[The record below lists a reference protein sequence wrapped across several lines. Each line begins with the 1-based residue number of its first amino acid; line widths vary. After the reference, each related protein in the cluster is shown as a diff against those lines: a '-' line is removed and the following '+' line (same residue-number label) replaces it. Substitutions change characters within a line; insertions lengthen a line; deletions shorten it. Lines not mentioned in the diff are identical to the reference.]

1 MHYLGVINAL
11 STSRE
16 TVSIEGSKMR
26 RAFWLLPL
34 LFLAVVGCMTMGYT
48 PPAAS
53 PLASAESDAQA
64 KQFAPPAG
72 KGNVYVVGPNNEFVI
87 LGKPTAY
94 ALTVDGKQVGGLV
107 GGMYY
112 CFSLGPGQHTMS
124 ASAEVSIS
132 HVTVNVE
139 AGKNYFYQLNK
150 ENAADNTVK
159 VSLGWVP
166 IEAAGKHMVQG
177 SKLGQAAIE

>member
-1 MHYLGVINAL
+1 M
-11 STSRE
+11 
-16 TVSIEGSKMR
+16 K

-34 LFLAVVGCMTMGYT
+34 LFLALVGCITTTGYT

-94 ALTVDGKQVGGLV
+94 AFIVDGKQVGGLV
-107 GGMYY
+107 GGMFY
-112 CFSLGPGQHTMS
+112 CLSLAPGQHTMS

-139 AGKNYFYQLNK
+139 AGKNYFYQLNR
-150 ENAADNTVK
+150 ENAPDNTVK

-166 IEAAGKHMVQG
+166 IEAVGKHMVQG